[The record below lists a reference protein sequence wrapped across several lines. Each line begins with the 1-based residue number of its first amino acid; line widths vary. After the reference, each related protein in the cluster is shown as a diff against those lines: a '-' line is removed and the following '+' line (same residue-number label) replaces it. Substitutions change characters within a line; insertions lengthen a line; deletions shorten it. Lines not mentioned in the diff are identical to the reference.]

1 MPVLTPRATK
11 RVKESSSGPSSSS
24 SGVNVNSKIPN
35 TGNNQ
40 KGYDIS
46 QRQADLAELQERP
59 FLSSDSAEVRR
70 AYIDRGPRGQEAA
83 KYGHGVPGT
92 DLLKGIALRARN
104 MSTTRNVSPPSS

>member
-1 MPVLTPRATK
+1 MPVQTPRATK

-40 KGYDIS
+40 NGDDIS

-59 FLSSDSAEVRR
+59 LFRPAEVMEER
-70 AYIDRGPRGQEAA
+70 ILIGD
-83 KYGHGVPGT
+83 HGVNVKLQNIVAT
-92 DLLKGIALRARN
+92 VYQ
-104 MSTTRNVSPPSS
+104 STEP